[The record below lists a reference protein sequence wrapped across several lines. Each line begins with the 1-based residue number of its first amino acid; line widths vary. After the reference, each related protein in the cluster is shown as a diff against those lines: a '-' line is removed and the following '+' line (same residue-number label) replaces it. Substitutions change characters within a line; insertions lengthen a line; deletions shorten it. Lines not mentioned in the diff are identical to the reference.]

1 MSENVL
7 FLDTFFIMCGISGI
21 YSFVDTAESYRPYVE
36 KSIQTLYNRGPEV
49 QSTHVV
55 GSAALAH
62 ARLAIL
68 DTSSAGN
75 QPFTDASG
83 RYTIVYN
90 GEFYNYRDYY
100 AELRADGVQFTSTAD
115 TEVLLYLYIKYGKHC
130 VDKIN
135 GFFAFAIYDSQENT
149 LFLARD
155 RMGIKP
161 LYFVKTADF
170 FGFSSEL
177 KGILELPI
185 ERKLNKEALFAYLQF
200 MYVPAPMTMVE
211 GVEKLEPGMSL
222 FVTTNGVEKEQYF
235 SLEQNSLE
243 QSTLSY
249 EEAQT
254 QLIEQLTASVQK
266 RLISDVPLGT
276 FLSGGI
282 DSSVISTIASRYV
295 DNLQTF
301 SIGFKDNPFIDETY
315 YAQLVAKKIRSQHT
329 EIQIDNTKLEES
341 LFEILNN
348 IDEPFADSSS
358 IAVHV
363 LCKYVKPQVTVAL
376 SGDGADEL
384 FAGYHKHLAHYNQMK
399 HKTLNAIV
407 ATTYPLLKHLPQSR
421 SNAVFNV
428 FRKVV
433 KYADGARLTTSEAYR
448 KWCSFASE
456 QNVRR
461 LLLNKNFSE
470 NDLLAK
476 YFTFGEHADMNDI
489 LLADQKLVL
498 ANDMLTKVDR
508 MSMDNSLEVRT
519 PFLDHT
525 FVQFVNS
532 LPAEYKINGTM
543 KKRILQ
549 DAFRNDLPE
558 ELYNRPKKGFEVPLF
573 EWCKTTLVDVQDTLL
588 SKQFIEGQ
596 GLFKYDAIGNLIN
609 TAKSSSPN
617 DSPAQIWALLVF
629 QSWWKRYLL

>member
-1 MSENVL
+1 
-7 FLDTFFIMCGISGI
+7 MCGISGI
-21 YSFVDTAESYRPYVE
+21 YSFTDTAESFVPCVE
-36 KSIQTLYNRGPEV
+36 KSIQTLRNRGPEV
-49 QSTHVV
+49 QQVECRGRAV
-55 GSAALAH
+55 LAH

-75 QPFTDASG
+75 QPFSDASG
-83 RYTIVYN
+83 RYTIIYN

-100 AELRADGVQFTSTAD
+100 AELRADGVNFTSSSD
-115 TEVLLYLYIKYGKHC
+115 TEVLLYLYIKYGKKC

-149 LFLARD
+149 LFVARD

-161 LYFVKTADF
+161 LYFVKSDDF
-170 FGFSSEL
+170 FCFSSEL
-177 KGILELPI
+177 KGILEFPI
-185 ERKLNKEALFAYLQF
+185 ERKLNKNALFAYLQF
-200 MYVPAPMTMVE
+200 MYVPAPMTMVQ

-222 FVTTNGVEKEQYF
+222 FVTTHGVEQDCYF
-235 SLEQNSLE
+235 SLEQNSLQ
-243 QSTLSY
+243 QSSLSY

-254 QLIEQLTASVQK
+254 QLIEQLTASVQR

-295 DNLQTF
+295 DGLQTF

-315 YAQLVAKKIRSQHT
+315 YAQLVAKKIHSQHT
-329 EIQIDNTKLEES
+329 EIQIDNAKLEES

-348 IDEPFADSSS
+348 IDEPFADSSA

-363 LCKYVKPQVTVAL
+363 LCKYVKPHVTVAL

-384 FAGYHKHLAHYNQMK
+384 FAGYHKHLAHYNQMN
-399 HKTLNAIV
+399 HKTLNSIV
-407 ATTYPLLKHLPQSR
+407 ATAYPLLKHLPQSR
-421 SNAVFNV
+421 SNALFNV
-428 FRKVV
+428 FRKIV
-433 KYADGARLTTSEAYR
+433 KYAEGASMTTAEAYR
-448 KWCSFASE
+448 KWCRFASE
-456 QNVRR
+456 HDIYH
-461 LLLNKNFSE
+461 LLLEKNFSE
-470 NDLLAK
+470 DDLLAK
-476 YFTFGEHADMNDI
+476 YFTFVENATMNDI

-525 FVQFVNS
+525 LVQFVNS
-532 LPAEYKINGTM
+532 LPTEYKINSSM

-549 DAFRNDLPE
+549 DSFRKDLPE
-558 ELYNRPKKGFEVPLF
+558 ELYNRPKKGFEVPLH
-573 EWCKTTLVDVQDTLL
+573 EWCKSTLVELQQELL
-588 SKQFIEGQ
+588 SQRFIEEQ
-596 GLFKYDAIGNLIN
+596 GLFDKSAISDLLYA
-609 TAKSSSPN
+609 AKSSSPN
-617 DSPAQIWALLVF
+617 DAPAQVWALLIF
-629 QSWWKRYLL
+629 QSWWKRYFA

>member
-1 MSENVL
+1 MQL
-7 FLDTFFIMCGISGI
+7 FIMCGISGI
-21 YSFVDTAESYRPYVE
+21 YSFTDTAESFVPCVE
-36 KSIQTLYNRGPEV
+36 KSIQTLRNRGPEV
-49 QSTHVV
+49 QRVECTGRVV
-55 GSAALAH
+55 LAH

-83 RYTIVYN
+83 RYTIIYN

-100 AELRADGVQFTSTAD
+100 AELRADGVNFTSSSD
-115 TEVLLYLYIKYGKHC
+115 TEVLLYLYIKYRQC
-130 VDKIN
+130 CLEKIN
-135 GFFAFAIYDSQENT
+135 GFFAFAVYDSVENT
-149 LFLARD
+149 LFVARD

-161 LYFVKTADF
+161 LYFIQTEQF

-177 KGILELPI
+177 KGILEFPF
-185 ERKLNKEALFAYLQF
+185 ERKLNNNALFAYLQF
-200 MYVPAPMTMVE
+200 MYVPAPMTMLQ

-222 FVTTNGVEKEQYF
+222 FVSPNGVERNRYF
-235 SLEQNSLE
+235 SLEQSAE
-243 QSTLSY
+243 KKSRLSY

-254 QLIEQLTASVQK
+254 QLIEHLTASVQK

-295 DNLQTF
+295 DGLQTF

-315 YAQLVAKKIRSQHT
+315 YARLVAKKIHSQHT
-329 EIQIDNTKLEES
+329 EIQIDNAKLEES

-348 IDEPFADSSS
+348 IDEPFADSSA

-363 LCKYVKPQVTVAL
+363 LCKYVKPHVTVAL
-376 SGDGADEL
+376 SGDGADEI
-384 FAGYHKHLAHYNQMK
+384 FAGYHKHYAHYNQLQ
-399 HKTLNAIV
+399 HKGLNSVV
-407 ATTYPLLKHLPQSR
+407 AAAYPLLKHLPQSR
-421 SNAVFNV
+421 SNALFNV

-433 KYADGARLTTSEAYR
+433 KYAEGASMTTADVYY
-448 KWCSFASE
+448 KWCCFASE
-456 QNVRR
+456 NDALALLHDTNVDVTDW
-461 LLLNKNFSE
+461 KSH
-470 NDLLAK
+470 
-476 YFTFGEHADMNDI
+476 YFTFGENVTMNDI

-525 FVQFVNS
+525 FVEFVNS
-532 LPAEYKINGTM
+532 LPSEYKINGKM

-549 DAFRNDLPE
+549 DAFHGDLPS
-558 ELYNRPKKGFEVPLF
+558 ELYNRPKKGFEVPLYA
-573 EWCKTTLVDVQDTLL
+573 WCKTTFHDLQESLL
-588 SKQFIEGQ
+588 SKQFIEEQ
-596 GLFKYDAIGNLIN
+596 GIFKYDAITNLRDVA
-609 TAKSSSPN
+609 TGSSPN
-617 DSPAQIWALLVF
+617 DAPAQIWSLLVF
-629 QSWWKRYLL
+629 QSWWKRYFA

>member
-1 MSENVL
+1 
-7 FLDTFFIMCGISGI
+7 MCGISGI
-21 YSFVDTAESYRPYVE
+21 YSFTDTAESFVPYVE
-36 KSIQTLYNRGPEV
+36 KSIQTLRNRGPEV
-49 QSTHVV
+49 QRVECKGRVV
-55 GSAALAH
+55 LAH

-68 DTSSAGN
+68 DTSPAGN

-83 RYTIVYN
+83 RYTIIYN

-100 AELRADGVQFTSTAD
+100 AELRADGVNFTSSSD
-115 TEVLLYLYIKYGKHC
+115 TEVLLYLYIKYRQC
-130 VDKIN
+130 CLEKIN
-135 GFFAFAIYDSQENT
+135 GFFAFAVYDSVENT
-149 LFLARD
+149 LFVARD

-161 LYFVKTADF
+161 LYFIQTEQF

-177 KGILELPI
+177 KGILEFPI
-185 ERKLNKEALFAYLQF
+185 ERKLNRNALFAYLQF
-200 MYVPAPMTMVE
+200 MYVPAPMTMVQ

-222 FVTTNGVEKEQYF
+222 FISPNGVERNRYF
-235 SLEQNSLE
+235 SLEQSAE
-243 QSTLSY
+243 KKSRLSY

-282 DSSVISTIASRYV
+282 DSSVISTIAGRYV
-295 DNLQTF
+295 DGLQTF

-315 YAQLVAKKIRSQHT
+315 YARLVANKIHSQHT
-329 EIQIDNTKLEES
+329 EIQIDNAKLEES

-363 LCKYVKPQVTVAL
+363 LCKYVKPHVTVAL
-376 SGDGADEL
+376 SGDGADEI
-384 FAGYHKHLAHYNQMK
+384 FAGYHKHFAHYNQLQ
-399 HKTLNAIV
+399 HKGLNSV
-407 ATTYPLLKHLPQSR
+407 AAATYPLLKQLPQSR
-421 SNAVFNV
+421 SNALFNV
-428 FRKVV
+428 FRKIV
-433 KYADGARLTTSEAYR
+433 KYAEGASMTTAEAYY

-456 QNVRR
+456 NDALALLHDTNVDVT
-461 LLLNKNFSE
+461 
-470 NDLLAK
+470 DLK
-476 YFTFGEHADMNDI
+476 SRYFTFGKAVTMNDI

-525 FVQFVNS
+525 FVDFVNS
-532 LPAEYKINGTM
+532 LPSEYKINGKM

-549 DAFRNDLPE
+549 DAFRDDLPS
-558 ELYNRPKKGFEVPLF
+558 ELYNRPKKGFEVPLYA
-573 EWCKTTLVDVQDTLL
+573 WCKTTFHDLQESLL
-588 SKQFIEGQ
+588 SKQFIEEQ
-596 GLFKYDAIGNLIN
+596 GIYKYDAITVLRNVAI
-609 TAKSSSPN
+609 SPSPN
-617 DSPAQIWALLVF
+617 DAPAQIWSLLVF
-629 QSWWKRYLL
+629 QSWWKRYFA

>member
-1 MSENVL
+1 
-7 FLDTFFIMCGISGI
+7 MCGISGI
-21 YSFVDTAESYRPYVE
+21 YSFTDTAESFVPCVE
-36 KSIQTLYNRGPEV
+36 KSIQTLRNRGPEV
-49 QSTHVV
+49 QQVECRGRAV
-55 GSAALAH
+55 LAH

-75 QPFTDASG
+75 QPFSDASG

-100 AELRADGVQFTSTAD
+100 AELRADGVNFTSSSD
-115 TEVLLYLYIKYGKHC
+115 TEVLLYLYIKYGKKC

-135 GFFAFAIYDSQENT
+135 GFFAFTIYDSQEKT
-149 LFLARD
+149 LFVARD

-161 LYFVKTADF
+161 LYFVKNDDF

-177 KGILELPI
+177 KGILEFPI
-185 ERKLNKEALFAYLQF
+185 ERKLNNNALFAYLQF
-200 MYVPAPMTMVE
+200 MYVPAPMTMVQ

-222 FVTTNGVEKEQYF
+222 FVTTHGVEQDCYF
-235 SLEQNSLE
+235 SLEQNSL
-243 QSTLSY
+243 QHSSLSY

-254 QLIEQLTASVQK
+254 QLIEKLTASVQR

-295 DNLQTF
+295 DGLQTF

-315 YAQLVAKKIRSQHT
+315 YAQLVAKKIHSQHT
-329 EIQIDNTKLEES
+329 EIQIDNAKLEES

-363 LCKYVKPQVTVAL
+363 LCKYVKPHVTVAL

-384 FAGYHKHLAHYNQMK
+384 FAGYHKHLAHYNQMN
-399 HKTLNAIV
+399 HKTLNSIV
-407 ATTYPLLKHLPQSR
+407 ATAYPLLKHLPQSR
-421 SNAVFNV
+421 SNALFNV
-428 FRKVV
+428 FRKIV
-433 KYADGARLTTSEAYR
+433 KYAEGASMTTAEAYR
-448 KWCSFASE
+448 KWCSFASKHDIYH
-456 QNVRR
+456 
-461 LLLNKNFSE
+461 LLLEKNFSE
-470 NDLLAK
+470 DDLLAK
-476 YFTFGEHADMNDI
+476 YFTFVENATMNDI

-525 FVQFVNS
+525 LVQFVNS
-532 LPAEYKINGTM
+532 LPAEYKINSSM

-549 DAFRNDLPE
+549 DSFRKDLPE
-558 ELYNRPKKGFEVPLF
+558 ELYNRPKKGFEVPLH
-573 EWCKTTLVDVQDTLL
+573 EWCKSTLVELQQELL
-588 SKQFIEGQ
+588 SQRFIEEQ
-596 GLFKYDAIGNLIN
+596 GLFDKSAIGDLLR

-617 DSPAQIWALLVF
+617 DAPAQVWALLIF
-629 QSWWKRYLL
+629 QSWWKRYFA

>member
-1 MSENVL
+1 
-7 FLDTFFIMCGISGI
+7 MCGISGI
-21 YSFVDTAESYRPYVE
+21 YSFTDTAESFVPCVE
-36 KSIQTLYNRGPEV
+36 KSIQTLRNRGPEV
-49 QSTHVV
+49 QQVECCGRAV
-55 GSAALAH
+55 LAH

-75 QPFTDASG
+75 QPFSDASG
-83 RYTIVYN
+83 RYTIIYN

-100 AELRADGVQFTSTAD
+100 AELRADGVNFTSSSD
-115 TEVLLYLYIKYGKHC
+115 TEVLLYLYIKYGKKC

-149 LFLARD
+149 LFVARD

-161 LYFVKTADF
+161 LYFVKNDDF

-177 KGILELPI
+177 KGILEFPI
-185 ERKLNKEALFAYLQF
+185 ERKLNTNALFAYLQF
-200 MYVPAPMTMVE
+200 MYVPAPMTMVQ

-222 FVTTNGVEKEQYF
+222 FVTTHGVEQDCYF
-235 SLEQNSLE
+235 SLEQNSLQ
-243 QSTLSY
+243 QSSLSY

-295 DNLQTF
+295 DGLQTF

-315 YAQLVAKKIRSQHT
+315 YAQLVAKKIHSQHT
-329 EIQIDNTKLEES
+329 EIQIDNAKLEES

-363 LCKYVKPQVTVAL
+363 LCKYVKPHVTVAL

-384 FAGYHKHLAHYNQMK
+384 FAGYHKHLAHYNQMN
-399 HKTLNAIV
+399 HKTLNSIV

-421 SNAVFNV
+421 SNALFNV
-428 FRKVV
+428 FRKIV
-433 KYADGARLTTSEAYR
+433 KYAEGASMTTAEAYR
-448 KWCSFASE
+448 KWCSFASKHDIYH
-456 QNVRR
+456 
-461 LLLNKNFSE
+461 LLLEKNFSE
-470 NDLLAK
+470 DDLLVK
-476 YFTFGEHADMNDI
+476 YFTFVENATMNDI

-525 FVQFVNS
+525 LVQFVNS
-532 LPAEYKINGTM
+532 LPTEYKINSSM

-549 DAFRNDLPE
+549 DSFRKDLPE
-558 ELYNRPKKGFEVPLF
+558 ELYNRPKKGFEVPLH
-573 EWCKTTLVDVQDTLL
+573 EWCKSTLVELQQELL
-588 SKQFIEGQ
+588 SQRFIEEQ
-596 GLFKYDAIGNLIN
+596 GLFDKSAISDLLC

-617 DSPAQIWALLVF
+617 DAPAQVWALLIF
-629 QSWWKRYLL
+629 QSWWKRYFA

>member
-1 MSENVL
+1 
-7 FLDTFFIMCGISGI
+7 MCGINGI
-21 YSFVDTAESYRPYVE
+21 YSFTDTAESFVPCVE
-36 KSIQTLYNRGPEV
+36 KSIQTLRNRGPEV
-49 QSTHVV
+49 QRVECKGRVV
-55 GSAALAH
+55 LAH

-68 DTSSAGN
+68 DTSFAGT

-83 RYTIVYN
+83 RYTIIYN

-100 AELRADGVQFTSTAD
+100 AELRADGVNFTSSSD
-115 TEVLLYLYIKYGKHC
+115 TEVLLYLYIKYRQC
-130 VDKIN
+130 CLEKIN
-135 GFFAFAIYDSQENT
+135 GFFAFAVYDSVENT
-149 LFLARD
+149 LFVARD

-161 LYFVKTADF
+161 LYFIQTEQF

-177 KGILELPI
+177 KGILEFPF
-185 ERKLNKEALFAYLQF
+185 ERKLNNNALFAYLQF
-200 MYVPAPMTMVE
+200 MYVPAPMTMVQ

-222 FVTTNGVEKEQYF
+222 FVSPSGVERNRYF
-235 SLEQNSLE
+235 SLEQSAE
-243 QSTLSY
+243 KKSRLSY

-295 DNLQTF
+295 DGLQTF

-315 YAQLVAKKIRSQHT
+315 YARLVAKKIHSQHT
-329 EIQIDNTKLEES
+329 EIQIDNAKLEES

-348 IDEPFADSSS
+348 IDEPFADSSA

-363 LCKYVKPQVTVAL
+363 LCKYVKPHVTVAL
-376 SGDGADEL
+376 SGDGADEI
-384 FAGYHKHLAHYNQMK
+384 FAGYHKHFAHYNQLQ
-399 HKTLNAIV
+399 HKGLNSVV
-407 ATTYPLLKHLPQSR
+407 AAAYPLLKHLPQSR
-421 SNAVFNV
+421 SNALFNV
-428 FRKVV
+428 FRKIV
-433 KYADGARLTTSEAYR
+433 KYAEGASMTTAEAYY

-456 QNVRR
+456 NDALALLHDTNVEVTALKSR
-461 LLLNKNFSE
+461 
-470 NDLLAK
+470 
-476 YFTFGEHADMNDI
+476 YFTFGEVVTMNDI

-525 FVQFVNS
+525 FVEFVNS
-532 LPAEYKINGTM
+532 LPSEYKITGKM

-549 DAFRNDLPE
+549 DAFRDDLPSD
-558 ELYNRPKKGFEVPLF
+558 LYNRPKKGFEVPLYA
-573 EWCKTTLVDVQDTLL
+573 WCKTTFHDLQESLL
-588 SKQFIEGQ
+588 SKQFIEEQ
-596 GLFKYDAIGNLIN
+596 GIFKYDAITNLRDVA
-609 TAKSSSPN
+609 TSPSPN
-617 DSPAQIWALLVF
+617 DAPAQIWSLLVF
-629 QSWWKRYLL
+629 QSWWKRYFA

>member
-1 MSENVL
+1 
-7 FLDTFFIMCGISGI
+7 MCGISGI
-21 YSFVDTAESYRPYVE
+21 YSLGGTAESYLPYVE
-36 KSIQTLYNRGPEV
+36 KSIQTLHNRGPEV
-49 QSTHVV
+49 QSANIV

-68 DTSSAGN
+68 DTSPAGN

-100 AELRADGVQFTSTAD
+100 AELRADGVQFKSTAD

-161 LYFVKTADF
+161 LFFVKTADF

-177 KGILELPI
+177 KGLLELPI
-185 ERKLNKEALFAYLQF
+185 ERKLNKDALFAYLQF
-200 MYVPAPMTMVE
+200 MYVPAPMTMLE

-222 FVTTNGVEKEQYF
+222 LVTANGVEKEQYF
-235 SLEQNSLE
+235 SLENSLE

-254 QLIEQLTASVQK
+254 QLIEKLTASVQR

-295 DNLQTF
+295 DGLQTF

-315 YAQLVAKKIRSQHT
+315 YAQLVAKKIHSLHT
-329 EIQIDNTKLEES
+329 EIQIDNKKLEES

-363 LCKYVKPQVTVAL
+363 LCKYVKPHVTVAL

-399 HKTLNAIV
+399 HKTLNSIV

-456 QNVRR
+456 QDVRC
-461 LLLNKNFSE
+461 LLQDKNFSE

-525 FVQFVNS
+525 LVQFVNS

-549 DAFRNDLPE
+549 DSFRKDLPE
-558 ELYNRPKKGFEVPLF
+558 ELYNRPKKGFEVPLH
-573 EWCKTTLVDVQDTLL
+573 EWCKTTLSELQQELL
-588 SKQFIEGQ
+588 SQRFIEEQ
-596 GLFKYDAIGNLIN
+596 GLFDYGAIGVLLN
-609 TAKSSSPN
+609 AVKSSSPN
-617 DSPAQIWALLVF
+617 DAPAQVWSLLVF
-629 QSWWKRYLL
+629 QSWWKRYLS